1 MTTAVLFD
9 LDGTLLDTLG
19 DLTDAVN
26 YTLRHYGSPQ
36 HTERSLRYIIG
47 NGTAHLLASAFGEHG
62 KGLDMDAVLQF
73 YRRYYDAHSIVR
85 TCPYPGVCQ
94 AVAQL
99 QNRYPVAIVSNKPH
113 AVVMALRDRFFPG
126 VYALGEC
133 ADRPRKPAPD
143 MVQKAMAD
151 LGADRCIYVGDT
163 EIDVDTARNADV
175 PCLTVLWG
183 FRDKNQLEAAGARH
197 FCENTADL
205 AAAIEALIEK

>member
-26 YTLRHYGSPQ
+26 YTLRHYGKPQ
-36 HTERSLRYIIG
+36 YAEHSLRYIIG
-47 NGTAHLLASAFGEHG
+47 NGTAHLLTSAFGEHG
-62 KGLDMDAVLQF
+62 KGLDMDEVLPF

-85 TCPYPGVCQ
+85 TCPYPGVVE
-94 AVAQL
+94 ALAQL
-99 QNRYPVAIVSNKPH
+99 QKNHPVGIVSNKPH
-113 AVVMALRDRFFPG
+113 GVVAPLCDRFFPG
-126 VYALGEC
+126 VCALGET
-133 ADRPRKPAPD
+133 ADLPRKPAPD
-143 MVQKAMAD
+143 MVQKVMAD

-163 EIDVDTARNADV
+163 EIDVETAKNAGA

-183 FRDKNQLEAAGARH
+183 FRDKDQLEAAGATH